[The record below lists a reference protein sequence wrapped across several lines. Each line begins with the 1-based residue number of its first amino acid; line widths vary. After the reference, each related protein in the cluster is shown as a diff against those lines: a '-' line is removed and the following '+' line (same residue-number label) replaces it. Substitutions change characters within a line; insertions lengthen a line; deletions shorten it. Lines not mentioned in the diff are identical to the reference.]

1 MASVRSALLR
11 PVNWWRI
18 PAVLGA
24 VRQATRTDLSP
35 LDLAT
40 LALALGLGGDEPDRL
55 AIDLSLTTEMQGA
68 GGAYLLRPTPALRQ
82 RVAVFVTPRL
92 AAVEVLNGTATP
104 GLATQTAE
112 RLRAAGLRVVS
123 VGDAGRSQLETTVE
137 ARPGLNR
144 AGLAVASALD
154 LPRAAVD
161 ESLSLPD
168 GVDVRVTL
176 GAAQPRR

>member
-1 MASVRSALLR
+1 
-11 PVNWWRI
+11 
-18 PAVLGA
+18 
-24 VRQATRTDLSP
+24 
-35 LDLAT
+35 
-40 LALALGLGGDEPDRL
+40 
-55 AIDLSLTTEMQGA
+55 MQGA